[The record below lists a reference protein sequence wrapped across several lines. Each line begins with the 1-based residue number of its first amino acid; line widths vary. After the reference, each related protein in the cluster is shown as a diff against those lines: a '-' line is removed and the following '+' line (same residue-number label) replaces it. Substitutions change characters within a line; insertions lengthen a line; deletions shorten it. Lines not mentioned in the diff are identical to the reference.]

1 MRSFVLTP
9 HLFSIFSRF
18 IEERTGIH
26 HQMNDTE
33 LLSGKVASRALEAG
47 YESPLDYYYLLRYDD
62 PHGTEL
68 DALIDVLVVNE
79 TYFYREASTLQ
90 ALIEHHLAPIIASG
104 RRPRVW
110 SAAASSG
117 EEPLTLAMML
127 ASAGLL
133 ERTELVA
140 TDVSLRVLA
149 RARAGTYGRTSL
161 RHLPPAERA
170 RWFIEEEGARL
181 RVKPELS
188 GNIAWRRV
196 NLVDPA
202 AVAAL
207 GQFDA
212 ILCRNALIYFADAT
226 VRGVVASLTAALAP
240 GGMLAVGASESLF
253 RFGTA
258 LRGEQHGDAF
268 FYTAVAP
275 S

>member
-1 MRSFVLTP
+1 MPPFVLTP

-26 HQMNDTE
+26 HEMNDTE

-62 PHGTEL
+62 PHGVEL

-90 ALIEHHLAPIIASG
+90 ALIDHHLAPLIKTG

-133 ERTELVA
+133 ERTDLVA
-140 TDVSLRVLA
+140 SDVSRRVLA
-149 RARAGTYGRTSL
+149 RARDGSYGKSSVRL
-161 RHLPPAERA
+161 LPPADRA
-170 RWFIEEEGARL
+170 RWFVEEGARL
-181 RVKPELS
+181 KVRPELS
-188 GNIAWRRV
+188 DRISWRRV
-196 NLVDPA
+196 NLVDPG

-207 GQFDA
+207 GSFDA
-212 ILCRNALIYFADAT
+212 ILCRNALIYFSEQT
-226 VRGVVASLTAALAP
+226 VRGVVTSLTAALAP
-240 GGMLAVGASESLF
+240 TGLLAVGAAESLF

-258 LRGEQHGDAF
+258 LRGEEHGAAF
-268 FYTAVAP
+268 FYAP
-275 S
+275 VVPS